1 MEVNKL
7 VEGNCVEVTAKMEPS
22 TVDLTV
28 TSPPYDELRDYQG
41 YTFDFRDV
49 AKSLLRVTKDGGVC
63 VWVVGDSVVD
73 GSESCT
79 SFKQAMYFKEI
90 GWNLHDTMI
99 YKKTG
104 ASLPDPTRYFQQFE
118 YMFVFSKG
126 RPKTLNRIHDVKAKY
141 SGWRSGNMVREKDGK
156 TYPRRARE
164 VPDMDYRG
172 NVWEYSQGYMHTTSE
187 KFAYL
192 HPAMFPEQLAKDQII
207 SWSNEGD
214 LVLDPMCGSGTTCKM
229 AKQQGR
235 NYIGIDISKKYL
247 EIAERRMAQEV
258 MMGYFE

>member
-7 VEGNCVEVTAKMEPS
+7 VEGNCVEVMAKMEPS

-126 RPKTLNRIHDVKAKY
+126 RPKT
-141 SGWRSGNMVREKDGK
+141 
-156 TYPRRARE
+156 
-164 VPDMDYRG
+164 
-172 NVWEYSQGYMHTTSE
+172 
-187 KFAYL
+187 
-192 HPAMFPEQLAKDQII
+192 
-207 SWSNEGD
+207 
-214 LVLDPMCGSGTTCKM
+214 
-229 AKQQGR
+229 
-235 NYIGIDISKKYL
+235 
-247 EIAERRMAQEV
+247 
-258 MMGYFE
+258 